1 MIKIKF
7 NNTPL
12 VIEQNNHRNEIVNV
26 YIVYDLDNWPKILI
40 TSFILKNCLFG
51 ATNIVKTNDK
61 EKYVYSGYRIAF
73 DWKSSWSSNDDS
85 ARNVIIF
92 WVNNISPSHT
102 DNLKNDF
109 LILGKGDTFGI
120 NPSLDGR

>member
-1 MIKIKF
+1 MKIKF
-7 NNTPL
+7 NDTPL
-12 VIEQNNHRNEIVNV
+12 VIEQNNHRNKIVNVYIV

-73 DWKSSWSSNDDS
+73 DWESSWSSSDDS

-109 LILGKGDTFGI
+109 
-120 NPSLDGR
+120 